1 MGDMPRVLLLMT
13 TTTYRA
19 HDFLEAAKRLG
30 IEAVVGSD
38 REPALADLTPGKSL
52 ALDFLHP
59 EAGTQAIIAL
69 TKNRSLDAIVAVDD
83 DGALVAATASE
94 ALGLSHN
101 AVAAIEAAR
110 NKHRMRHML
119 AAAGVPTPQFWCF
132 ATDVDA
138 SEAARQVHFPC
149 VVKPLFLSASR
160 GVMRADTPEQFC
172 SAFQRLCV
180 ILQLPDVMQRGGPLA
195 RQILVETFI
204 PGQEVALE
212 GLLIQG
218 KLSVLALFDKPD
230 PLDGPFFEET
240 LYITPSRLPAPV
252 QEAIAA
258 CTARSAQALGLRQ
271 GPVHAELRVN
281 DAGVWP
287 LEMAPRSIG
296 GLCSRTLRFG
306 PGVSLEELILQQAL
320 GIDPTA
326 YGREKTA
333 SGVMML
339 PIPRR
344 GILQAIHGQ
353 AEAKRVPGIEDLTI
367 TIPTGQEVIP
377 LPEGD
382 RYLGFLF
389 ARRDTPDDVEMALR
403 EAYGRLDVVITP
415 APDHDET

>member
-1 MGDMPRVLLLMT
+1 MPRLLLLMT

-19 HDFLEAAKRLG
+19 HDFLEAARRLG

-38 REPALADLTPGKSL
+38 REQALADLTPGKTL

-59 EAGTQAIIAL
+59 EAGTQAIIAF

-83 DGALVAATASE
+83 DGALVAAMASE

-101 AVAAIEAAR
+101 SVDSMSAAR
-110 NKHRMRHML
+110 NKHRMRQML
-119 AAAGVPTPQFWCF
+119 AAAGIPIPQFWCF
-132 ATDVDA
+132 ATDVDPDA
-138 SEAARQVHFPC
+138 VARQVLFPC

-160 GVMRADTPEQFC
+160 GVMRADTPEQLRR
-172 SAFQRLCV
+172 ALQRLCT
-180 ILQLPDVMQRGGPLA
+180 ILRTPDVMERGGPLA
-195 RQILVETFI
+195 QQILVETFI

-240 LYITPSRLPAPV
+240 LYVTPSRLPAAV
-252 QEAIAA
+252 QEAIAT
-258 CTARSAQALGLRQ
+258 CTARTAQVLGLRQ
-271 GPVHAELRVN
+271 GPVHAELRLN
-281 DAGVWP
+281 DAGPWL

-306 PGVSLEELILQQAL
+306 PGISLEEIILQQAL
-320 GIDPTA
+320 GLDPTA
-326 YGREKTA
+326 HAREKTA

-344 GILQAIHGQ
+344 GILHAIHGQ
-353 AEAKRVPGIEDLTI
+353 AEAKQVPGIADLTI
-367 TIPTGQEVIP
+367 TIPSGQEVIP

-403 EAYGRLDVVITP
+403 EAYRRLDVVITP
-415 APDHDET
+415 SQDHDGT